1 VVRLDT
7 LEVEAGHL
15 PRRVLGLLLEWAAEH
30 RAELWDNWD
39 RVQSRRAIQPIAPLE

>member
-7 LEVEAGHL
+7 LEAEAGHL
-15 PRRVLGLLLEWAAEH
+15 PRRVLGLVLEWAAEH

-39 RVQSRRAIQPIAPLE
+39 RVRSGQPIRPIAPLD